1 MVTVR
6 VTVRVRVRVMVRV
19 RVRVRVMVM
28 VTVRVMA
35 TVRVRVRVMV
45 MVWVRATVRVRV
57 MVMVRDMVTLMPL
70 HPPHPIPERILCLG
84 PPGSGKTTNILN
96 IAKFALLSNS
106 PAKFWIGDSDFA
118 IARMLPSYPGI
129 NAEVFPLYDWDDYK
143 AFKSTVLAN
152 AAPDDWV
159 CVDFIGSA
167 WNAVQ
172 AAYVEGIFGKEQG
185 DYFFQARKELEA
197 GTKEKGSW
205 AENQWMVI
213 NPMYSDW
220 IRPLL
225 YKGRYHVY
233 GTAKSEFMGD
243 KGMEDQNLR
252 NLFLPYNT
260 KPVGQKFL
268 AFEFHTVL
276 IANRRLTG
284 ERVLTT
290 VKDRV
295 RTELKG
301 QTVNN
306 FTIDY
311 LVNVAGW
318 SLT

>member
-1 MVTVR
+1 MVEVE
-6 VTVRVRVRVMVRV
+6 VE
-19 RVRVRVMVM
+19 
-28 VTVRVMA
+28 
-35 TVRVRVRVMV
+35 
-45 MVWVRATVRVRV
+45 
-57 MVMVRDMVTLMPL
+57 LMPL

-96 IAKFALLSNS
+96 IAKFAKMSNS
-106 PAKFWIGDSDFA
+106 PAKFWLADSDFA

-143 AFKSTVLAN
+143 SFKNTVLAN
-152 AAPDDWV
+152 ASPDDWV

-167 WNAVQ
+167 WNAAQ
-172 AAYVEGIFGKEQG
+172 AAYVDNIFGKEQG
-185 DYFFQARKELEA
+185 EYFLEARKKLA
-197 GTKEKGSW
+197 DGTKEKSSW
-205 AENQWMVI
+205 EENQWMVI

-233 GTAKSEFMGD
+233 GTAKSEMMTD
-243 KGMEDQNLR
+243 KGQEDQNLR
-252 NLFLPYNT
+252 NLFLPYAT

-290 VKDRV
+290 VKDRE
-295 RTELKG
+295 RTELRG
-301 QTVNN
+301 QAINN
-306 FTIDY
+306 FTVDY